1 MSHIYKNIIFTNHAY
16 DRIKSRNISEHA
28 VFETINYPDKKQKKS
43 TDSIK
48 YVKTIRNRKHQAIA
62 TYKNDQKK
70 YLVIS
75 AWVRGEED
83 KQPIV
88 WQLITLPFRIILW
101 ILKKIFTSA

>member
-16 DRIKSRNISEHA
+16 DRITSRNISEHA
-28 VFETINYPDKKQKKS
+28 IFETVNHPDKKQKKS

-48 YVKTIRNRKHQAIA
+48 YVKTIRDRKYHAVA
-62 TYKNDQKK
+62 TYKDDQKK

-83 KQPIV
+83 KPPFV
-88 WQLITLPFRIILW
+88 WQLITLPFRILFW
-101 ILKKIFTSA
+101 ILKKIW